1 MSSSEWSREA
11 KEGCGFAA
19 DAARITDERA
29 RNEDRTHTSG
39 GVFVAIDS
47 NLGAVVGAEEGA
59 IESIP
64 GNEGRIAQAWLN
76 VRGELRIFSVC
87 LWPSEGWSSR
97 NEALLEAVLKRTRT
111 TKHPISKKAFG
122 FEKSKCT

>member
-47 NLGAVVGAEEGA
+47 NLGAVVGAEEGRLSRSQ
-59 IESIP
+59 EMK
-64 GNEGRIAQAWLN
+64 E
-76 VRGELRIFSVC
+76 EL
-87 LWPSEGWSSR
+87 P
-97 NEALLEAVLKRTRT
+97 
-111 TKHPISKKAFG
+111 KHG
-122 FEKSKCT
+122 